1 MLVGLEAHRFAR
13 EPGDDGSAW
22 EESASHPTS
31 PFVLG
36 KGSATSRVNDSVY
49 GKTCMRRVLLEISD
63 DENTHFRSTIKLQ
76 YDHVELKTCRAE
88 GLENLKIV

>member
-1 MLVGLEAHRFAR
+1 MLVGLEAHRFAW

-36 KGSATSRVNDSVY
+36 KGVPQVRIDANFAV
-49 GKTCMRRVLLEISD
+49 CC
-63 DENTHFRSTIKLQ
+63 
-76 YDHVELKTCRAE
+76 HVQALHSGAKHSPLSLASLAALRA
-88 GLENLKIV
+88 